1 MAVILTFRQE
11 VCTCY
16 VEEKMCI
23 YVYIVF
29 TSSDPFEIARQAR
42 RVEVRLTTINESS
55 MKSEVSSWV
64 VSLNGNF
71 IV

>member
-1 MAVILTFRQE
+1 
-11 VCTCY
+11 
-16 VEEKMCI
+16 MCI